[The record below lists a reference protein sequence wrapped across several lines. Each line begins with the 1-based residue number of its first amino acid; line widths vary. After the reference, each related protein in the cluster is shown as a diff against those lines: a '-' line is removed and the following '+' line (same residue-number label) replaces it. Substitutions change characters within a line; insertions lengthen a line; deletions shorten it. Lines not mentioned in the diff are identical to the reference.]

1 MPGSESKGTE
11 SFGLTHTGRIRERNE
26 DAFAILSDRDLY
38 IVADGMGGH
47 NAGDLAASGAVQ
59 AADALLTNELV
70 ERMCKEPEQIRPI
83 LESALEQ
90 INLQIFHKSLE
101 AQEFAGMG
109 CALIIAFANDGILH
123 TCHAGDV
130 RCYVC
135 RPLEILKLT
144 SDHTQAADLVRLGRL
159 SEEEA
164 RRSPLSSALTKAVGC
179 METVSPEYN
188 SFPLATRDR
197 VLLCSDG
204 LWGMVP
210 DETIKAIASRDAC
223 LRDICEEL
231 VEAANAAGG
240 NDNITLIMF
249 AQDTRA
255 EKVTS

>member
-1 MPGSESKGTE
+1 MPESETKGTE
-11 SFGLTHTGRIRERNE
+11 SFGLTHAGRIRERNE

-47 NAGDLAASGAVQ
+47 NAGDLAASGAVE
-59 AADALLTNELV
+59 AADALFTDDLV
-70 ERMCKEPEQIRPI
+70 GRMCKEPEQIRPI

-101 AQEFAGMG
+101 APEFAGMG

-123 TCHAGDV
+123 ICHAGDV

-135 RPLEILKLT
+135 RPSEIQKLT
-144 SDHTQAADLVRLGRL
+144 FDHTQAADLVRHGRL

-164 RRSPLSSALTKAVGC
+164 HRSLLSSALTKALGC

-197 VLLCSDG
+197 VLLCTDG
-204 LWGMVP
+204 LWGIVP
-210 DETIKAIASRDAC
+210 HETIKAIASRDAC